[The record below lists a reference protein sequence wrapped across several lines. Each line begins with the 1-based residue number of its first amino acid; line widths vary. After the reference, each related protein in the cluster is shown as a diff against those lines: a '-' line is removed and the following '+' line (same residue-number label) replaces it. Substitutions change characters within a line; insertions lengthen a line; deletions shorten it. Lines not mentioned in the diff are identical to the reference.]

1 VICLRLIASHCS
13 TALSIVIKSFIDQAR
28 VQLFSKQ
35 SIYQHHQQQQ
45 QQEQQQQQQQQHKC
59 FTHEQQE

>member
-1 VICLRLIASHCS
+1 
-13 TALSIVIKSFIDQAR
+13 

-35 SIYQHHQQQQ
+35 SIYQNHHQQQ

-59 FTHEQQE
+59 VTHEQQE